1 MESRRSY
8 VSWPWAFAK
17 GVIFVDGCSFIEP
30 LASDQRTLD
39 QLTRESLP
47 ETPEAGFTPN
57 LAGIEA
63 SKEHGTPSS
72 SASSNFLE
80 VLAVRIAHG
89 AGAGDIIAL
98 TGNAV
103 TDMGGVTDSWSPCH
117 GLVPL
122 NLGFA
127 GLLAFAPHELYVAKE
142 PNIRFGIFG
151 NWMTR
156 LVYFQTSIHGIIF
169 GVWCKTSRYALT
181 LSKPPRLP
189 SRRSPYSPGSHRST
203 GLNGAHC
210 TEAWVFLN
218 PVLGLAAGMLFAG
231 MAIAVPAASKPINT
245 AHVVAFFSFTR
256 ALGQCLG
263 AAIGGTVFQ
272 NQIKDKLLQYPVLA
286 LTVNAY
292 SQGAAGLV
300 QVIKMIEGGVVKE
313 HLMQAFAD
321 SLKVVRATMCGSAA
335 TALPSNV
342 VMKGYSLD
350 IKLKTGQGF
359 QHRGAG
365 TNTEKSK
372 VDNEEKR

>member
-1 MESRRSY
+1 M
-8 VSWPWAFAK
+8 
-17 GVIFVDGCSFIEP
+17 
-30 LASDQRTLD
+30 
-39 QLTRESLP
+39 
-47 ETPEAGFTPN
+47 
-57 LAGIEA
+57 GI
-63 SKEHGTPSS
+63 
-72 SASSNFLE
+72 LY
-80 VLAVRIAHG
+80 LQDAH
-89 AGAGDIIAL
+89 
-98 TGNAV
+98 
-103 TDMGGVTDSWSPCH
+103 
-117 GLVPL
+117 
-122 NLGFA
+122 
-127 GLLAFAPHELYVAKE
+127 
-142 PNIRFGIFG
+142 
-151 NWMTR
+151 
-156 LVYFQTSIHGIIF
+156 TS
-169 GVWCKTSRYALT
+169 
-181 LSKPPRLP
+181 
-189 SRRSPYSPGSHRST
+189 
-203 GLNGAHC
+203 

-256 ALGQCLG
+256 ALGQGLG

-321 SLKVVRATMCGSAA
+321 SLKVVRATMCGFAP

-342 VMKGYSLD
+342 VMKGCSLD
-350 IKLKTGQGF
+350 EGLKTGQGF